1 MVPLKDCMQDI
12 QEDNKKMKVL
22 IVDEI
27 KKLDDFQKMTDTNIK
42 IIET

>member
-1 MVPLKDCMQDI
+1 MQDI